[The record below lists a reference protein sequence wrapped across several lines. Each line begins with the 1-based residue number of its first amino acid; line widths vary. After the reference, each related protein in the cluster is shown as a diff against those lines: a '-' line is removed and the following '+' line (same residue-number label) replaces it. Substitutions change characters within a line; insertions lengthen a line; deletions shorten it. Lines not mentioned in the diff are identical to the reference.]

1 MRLNHTDP
9 PSCTPR
15 ASATISAEL
24 LRTLCARSARMLAAI
39 GMEAPTA
46 EEEESWLAA
55 GFTAVPHSA
64 LDLHKALA
72 NINFRPLSSFCP

>member
-1 MRLNHTDP
+1 
-9 PSCTPR
+9 
-15 ASATISAEL
+15 
-24 LRTLCARSARMLAAI
+24 MLAAI